1 MLNNKNTKDS
11 DYLQPKEMVV
21 KYYHALHGGD
31 LSSVKEMMT
40 EESYYMALEPFSIKL
55 SFNDPVFKTQW
66 DQIEESKDALHEVE
80 KKISEELLSRNL
92 SPQIE
97 IINTE
102 ENGLERMIVHY
113 TKDGKNKKLYFSK
126 EGSDWR
132 INYFAGRHVPPGR
145 FASIKH
151 WIKSIL
157 TSFK

>member
-1 MLNNKNTKDS
+1 MQTHKNTKDS
-11 DYLQPKEMVV
+11 DYRQLEEMVV
-21 KYYHALHGGD
+21 KYYHALNGGD

-40 EESYYMALEPFSIKL
+40 EESYYMALEPFGMKL

-92 SPQIE
+92 SPHIE
-97 IINTE
+97 ITNTE

-132 INYFAGRHVPPGR
+132 INYFAGRHIPPGY
-145 FASIKH
+145 FASVKNWMI
-151 WIKSIL
+151 SIL
-157 TSFK
+157 PKFK